1 MSRET
6 EAIEDIQRLLAMT
19 WRTWGNEPLDPNSIT
34 RTWSLDLGWLSPQD
48 SENLLT
54 KLISKGWLESSD
66 SGLSPKSD
74 FSQIN
79 VPLGWFP
86 RQRLIEEPP
95 KFSMEIEKVQSDKSP
110 RGDNH
115 ENKLDFDEIKET
127 PLEISKNT
135 NNENKSFDVISLLQT
150 ISKDSKLSKKVI
162 MERAQKKRKTLGH
175 VTIWM
180 ALFLVARELD
190 IDVNDLQIE

>member
-1 MSRET
+1 MNKKFLYAFSR
-6 EAIEDIQRLLAMT
+6 
-19 WRTWGNEPLDPNSIT
+19 
-34 RTWSLDLGWLSPQD
+34 
-48 SENLLT
+48 
-54 KLISKGWLESSD
+54 
-66 SGLSPKSD
+66 
-74 FSQIN
+74 
-79 VPLGWFP
+79 
-86 RQRLIEEPP
+86 
-95 KFSMEIEKVQSDKSP
+95 
-110 RGDNH
+110 
-115 ENKLDFDEIKET
+115 
-127 PLEISKNT
+127 